1 MLDTLAI
8 LKQQGW
14 IMEFCSTVAEWYNS
28 ESLSKPDNIET
39 CTKGM
44 SWLFIASYFSIWYE
58 YLLPGAVI
66 LVSYVLKG
74 WSFLVVGGRG
84 TVRVKFSQVTRPW
97 NSDTRLDEMNELV
110 PQRHGLLLKM
120 PNDRTVQALLMDTLV
135 RRKLYLRPPSQNA
148 VFLNSHTNSVFLHS
162 RKQPA
167 PVTGNFFASWGC
179 PLTRASSVFEIQTR
193 DIQTPPSEGLGGGNK
208 KNFVTPE
215 P

>member
-74 WSFLVVGGRG
+74 WSL
-84 TVRVKFSQVTRPW
+84 
-97 NSDTRLDEMNELV
+97 
-110 PQRHGLLLKM
+110 
-120 PNDRTVQALLMDTLV
+120 
-135 RRKLYLRPPSQNA
+135 
-148 VFLNSHTNSVFLHS
+148 
-162 RKQPA
+162 
-167 PVTGNFFASWGC
+167 
-179 PLTRASSVFEIQTR
+179 
-193 DIQTPPSEGLGGGNK
+193 
-208 KNFVTPE
+208 
-215 P
+215 